1 MNTPELRYIE
11 ATQEGKILVLTIS
24 NPPHNYLPSHFFIEL
39 DACRDEILS
48 EDVDAIVITGKG
60 KVFSKGADLSELR
73 SSTGGIDLKTITFGN
88 EVFSFISKLTKP
100 VIAAINGP
108 CLGGGLELALACHL
122 RVCSEKA
129 RIGLPELT
137 AGVIPGLGGIERLVR
152 LAGESKALE
161 MILLGDMISASRAY
175 ELNLVSRV
183 FPKTDFMQKVLLF
196 VNTILAARKE
206 AVREVLK
213 LVDRLGPENETE
225 HILETAERF
234 VVLISGMNL

>member
-1 MNTPELRYIE
+1 MGISEYKYLELS
-11 ATQEGKILVLTIS
+11 QERRILILTIS
-24 NPPHNYLPSHFFIEL
+24 NSPHNYLPSHFFVEL
-39 DACRDEILS
+39 DLCRDAMLS
-48 EDVDAIVITGKG
+48 EKVDAIIITGKG
-60 KVFSKGADLSELR
+60 KVFSKGADLSEID
-73 SSTGGIDLKTITFGN
+73 SSSHAITIKTLAFGN
-88 EVFSFISKLTKP
+88 EIYTFISKLTKP

-152 LAGESKALE
+152 IVGEGKALE
-161 MILLGDMISASRAY
+161 MILLGDMISASRAF

-183 FPKTDFMQKVLLF
+183 FPKKDFFQKVLLF

-206 AVREVLK
+206 AVSEALK
-213 LVDRLGPENETE
+213 RIDRLRPEKESQ
-225 HILETAERF
+225 HILESAESFIR
-234 VVLISGMNL
+234 LIS

>member
-1 MNTPELRYIE
+1 MGISGYKYLELS
-11 ATQEGKILVLTIS
+11 QEGRILILTIS
-24 NPPHNYLPSHFFIEL
+24 NSPHNYLPSHFFVEL
-39 DACRDEILS
+39 DLCRDAMLS
-48 EDVDAIVITGKG
+48 DEVDAIIITGKG
-60 KVFSKGADLSELR
+60 KVFSKGADLSEID
-73 SSTGGIDLKTITFGN
+73 SSSHAITIETLAFGN
-88 EVFSFISKLTKP
+88 EIYTFISKLTKP

-152 LAGESKALE
+152 TVGEAKALE
-161 MILLGDMISASRAY
+161 MILLGDMISASRAF

-183 FPKTDFMQKVLLF
+183 FPKKDFFQKVLLF

-206 AVREVLK
+206 AVSEALK
-213 LVDRLGPENETE
+213 RIDCLRPEKESQ
-225 HILETAERF
+225 HILESAKSFIR
-234 VVLISGMNL
+234 LIS

>member
-1 MNTPELRYIE
+1 MGISAYKYLELS
-11 ATQEGKILVLTIS
+11 QEGRILILTIS
-24 NPPHNYLPSHFFIEL
+24 NTPHNYLPSHFFVEL
-39 DACRDEILS
+39 DLCRDAMLS
-48 EDVDAIVITGKG
+48 EKVDAIIITGKG
-60 KVFSKGADLSELR
+60 KVFSKGADLSEID
-73 SSTGGIDLKTITFGN
+73 SSSHAITIETLAFGN
-88 EVFSFISKLTKP
+88 EIYTFISKLTKP

-152 LAGESKALE
+152 TVGEAKALE
-161 MILLGDMISASRAY
+161 MILLGDMISASRAF

-183 FPKTDFMQKVLLF
+183 FPKKDFFQKVLLF

-206 AVREVLK
+206 AVSEALK
-213 LVDRLGPENETE
+213 RIDRLRPEKESQ
-225 HILETAERF
+225 HILESAESFIR
-234 VVLISGMNL
+234 LIS